1 MISDVDINDWVML
14 TEPLKLEQLKEGDLF
29 SVLGDNKILK
39 LLQVLNNVV
48 FAEVKDYAAEEIRK
62 VFILPNFMGVY
73 PWVTNKNETQSS
85 TNNC

>member
-1 MISDVDINDWVML
+1 MLNEHDIKDWIML

-48 FAEVKDYAAEEIRK
+48 FAEVKDYATEEIRK

-73 PWVTNKNETQSS
+73 PWVTNKNVNQNDTS
-85 TNNC
+85 N

>member
-1 MISDVDINDWVML
+1 MLNEHDIKDWIML

-29 SVLGDNKILK
+29 SVLGDKKILK

-48 FAEVKDYAAEEIRK
+48 FAEVKDYATEEIRK

-73 PWVTNKNETQSS
+73 PWVTNKNANQNDTS
-85 TNNC
+85 N